1 MALEYGFTDKERDS
15 YFLAKRVY
23 SSFGRDNNDDFIM
36 LYIYSD
42 DTDLLLQNIMIPIQD
57 VNFSEDGFIDIN
69 VGQHLRDAGFTEGN
83 YRVVYKFMRR
93 LAGAEQPVYV
103 DDSGNVWDG
112 EVVEKEVNGEIKYY
126 SSTTNPGIDEK
137 DSNEAVEL
145 FLKDFTYFIDDIS
158 TDRTELIIE
167 VDENLKQEEY
177 REDFESMNQLIE
189 YKSLKSDDF
198 GSIKFDTK
206 EPYILEFDI
215 DEKDRGF
222 TQNMVGGEI
231 VIPNLYMST
240 GNEDTT
246 NDDAIVEEVDEID
259 FIEPDEIVESSDPIS
274 IPEQGDDFERRFDE
288 KEFFNEQD
296 DDFIR

>member
-1 MALEYGFTDKERDS
+1 M
-15 YFLAKRVY
+15 
-23 SSFGRDNNDDFIM
+23 
-36 LYIYSD
+36 
-42 DTDLLLQNIMIPIQD
+42 
-57 VNFSEDGFIDIN
+57 
-69 VGQHLRDAGFTEGN
+69 
-83 YRVVYKFMRR
+83 
-93 LAGAEQPVYV
+93 
-103 DDSGNVWDG
+103 
-112 EVVEKEVNGEIKYY
+112 
-126 SSTTNPGIDEK
+126 
-137 DSNEAVEL
+137 
-145 FLKDFTYFIDDIS
+145 
-158 TDRTELIIE
+158 IIE